1 MYAEHGAGPKIGA
14 RWREHFWVAPSLLGR
29 CALDGHSHL
38 PRTLLLPATHT
49 MDCSLT
55 KRWEQAPKIC
65 AFSFVCE
72 WVCSMLP
79 GSMKC
84 IGDRCAAGYRL
95 SFAAQ
100 SAFSNY
106 PHYRML
112 FDEAVG
118 LQCCGERRCGWLK
131 TRCRLNS
138 TGWLCTARARRS
150 ASPRSCGVYYSIRYE
165 KNTAARRG
173 HARGAPWQA
182 RECSLT
188 EKVKLFHLPRGSMK
202 KRARKCS

>member
-1 MYAEHGAGPKIGA
+1 M
-14 RWREHFWVAPSLLGR
+14 APSLLGR

-79 GSMKC
+79 GSMNR

-118 LQCCGERRCGWLK
+118 
-131 TRCRLNS
+131 
-138 TGWLCTARARRS
+138 
-150 ASPRSCGVYYSIRYE
+150 
-165 KNTAARRG
+165 AATL
-173 HARGAPWQA
+173 RGAKMWVVEDEVSIEFYWLA
-182 RECSLT
+182 LHSEGETECLP
-188 EKVKLFHLPRGSMK
+188 EKLWSVLFYK
-202 KRARKCS
+202 V